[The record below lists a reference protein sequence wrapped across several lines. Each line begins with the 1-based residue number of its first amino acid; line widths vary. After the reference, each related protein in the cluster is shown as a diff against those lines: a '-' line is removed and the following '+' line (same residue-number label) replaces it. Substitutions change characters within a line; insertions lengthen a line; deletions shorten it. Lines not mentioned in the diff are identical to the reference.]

1 MGPVY
6 KSGSNRIGMVT
17 PGKIQGQRLNELLRY
32 MIEQRT
38 ILSVRMEGTDYER
51 LTYIL
56 DMTETAGENH
66 LIIDLPEGFNNVSRR
81 ASSWQ
86 LGFNFNGP
94 DKLEYLFSVRGGELH
109 DQGVRIPCPEYI
121 ERIQRRKNF
130 RIMTPAGT
138 RMVITTP
145 SLKGLMDLINI
156 SLGGAYG
163 TMAKH
168 NLKNAREPFLKVG
181 QRIDKLGIIFHQDN
195 DMPEQIIVIKQAWV
209 RRIDHDLEH
218 NRYKYAF
225 EFMDFESDQLAK
237 LTQTIYHI
245 QRQFLMRR

>member
-1 MGPVY
+1 ME
-6 KSGSNRIGMVT
+6 N
-17 PGKIQGQRLNELLRY
+17 PGKFQGQRLNELLRY
-32 MIEQRT
+32 LIEQKT
-38 ILSVRMEGTDYER
+38 ILSVQLQGTEYER

-56 DMTETAGENH
+56 DISETANQTH
-66 LIIDLPEGFNNVSRR
+66 LIIDLPEGFNNVAGRVSP
-81 ASSWQ
+81 WQ

-94 DKLEYLFSVRGGELH
+94 DKLEYLFSVSGGELH
-109 DQGVRIPCPEYI
+109 DQGLRIPCPKYI

-163 TMAKH
+163 TIAKH

-181 QRIDKLGIIFHQDN
+181 DRIDKLGINFPEDN
-195 DMPEQIIVIKQAWV
+195 EMAEQIIVIKEAQV
-209 RRIDHDLEH
+209 RRIDHDMAS

-225 EFMDFESDQLAK
+225 EFIDIESDQLAN

>member
-1 MGPVY
+1 M
-6 KSGSNRIGMVT
+6 IT
-17 PGKIQGQRLNELLRY
+17 PGKIQGKRLSELLRY
-32 MIEQRT
+32 LIEQKT

-56 DMTETAGENH
+56 DICETASGKH
-66 LIIDLPEGFNNVSRR
+66 LIIDLPEGFKRVAGTMSP
-81 ASSWQ
+81 WQ
-86 LGFNFNGP
+86 LSFDFNGP
-94 DKLEYLFSVRGGELH
+94 DELEYLFSVTGGEFH
-109 DQGVRIPCPEYI
+109 AQGVRIPCPEHI

-145 SLKGLMDLINI
+145 TLKGLMDLINI

-163 TMAKH
+163 SMAKH

-181 QRIDKLGIIFHQDN
+181 ERIYNLGISFPEDN
-195 DMPEQIIVIKQAWV
+195 VMPEQIIVIKEAQIH
-209 RRIDHDLEH
+209 RIDHDMEY

-225 EFMDFESDQLAK
+225 EFINIESDQLKK
-237 LTQTIYHI
+237 LTQTIYRI
-245 QRQFLMRR
+245 QRQFLVRR